1 MPTWA
6 MFVTQFLVT
15 TAAVFLVL
23 WGFWALVIRPY
34 LDRKVAELIA
44 VSEEIEPRVALG
56 VKAGIADTIREL
68 PESAWDGTV
77 KESTRQ
83 FLKFGSGLFEH
94 GLSSLLGDAA
104 DLERKKYRKQAP
116 DMPADE
122 GSPENR
128 SKGPGSDTPP
138 GR

>member
-1 MPTWA
+1 MSAWA
-6 MFVTQFLVT
+6 AFLTQFII
-15 TAAVFLVL
+15 TAAAVLLVI
-23 WGFWALVIRPY
+23 WGFWGLVIRPY

-44 VSEEIEPRVALG
+44 ATEEIEPRVALG
-56 VKAGIADTIREL
+56 VKAGIADTLREL

-104 DLERKKYRKQAP
+104 DLERKKNTKRAP
-116 DMPADE
+116 RAPQSDTA
-122 GSPENR
+122 PENQDDDA
-128 SKGPGSDTPP
+128 SDK
-138 GR
+138 R